1 MFDFSKY
8 IEILQKELAKAEDR
22 HKVQIA
28 ILKELELIRNLIEKI
43 KDEKSN

>member
-8 IEILQKELAKAEDR
+8 IEILQKELTKAEDR

-43 KDEKSN
+43 QINSK